1 MVSCAVVQLKGLIG
15 RCVPSCFR
23 LKRIRQVVIIMNR
36 KGLILVYTGDGKGKT
51 TAALGLAL
59 RAAGQGMKVFILQF
73 MKRNKKIGEFKALV
87 RAGLPITLKQ
97 YGRRVFFRTRTCE
110 PMDIYRA
117 YQGLQAFKR
126 AMGRNA
132 YDLIVLDEI
141 NMAIHYGLLSVEEVI
156 ETIEQKPPELHLVL
170 TGRNANQQLIE
181 MADLVTE
188 MREIKHHYHQG
199 VHAQKGIEL

>member
-1 MVSCAVVQLKGLIG
+1 VQ
-15 RCVPSCFR
+15 VCFR

-156 ETIEQKPPELHLVL
+156 EAIEQKPPELHLVL

>member
-1 MVSCAVVQLKGLIG
+1 VQ
-15 RCVPSCFR
+15 VCFR

-73 MKRNKKIGEFKALV
+73 MKRNKKIGEFKALA

-141 NMAIHYGLLSVEEVI
+141 NMAIYYGLLSVEQVI
-156 ETIEQKPPELHLVL
+156 EAIEQKPPELHLVL